1 MGGASGSLRMTRRR
15 WERNGSAHRAS
26 RSIPN
31 TCAPCRLMLVKYF
44 VPAPGDQR
52 RRAGAGRGVAGPLL
66 PLPQCMG
73 CRGSNH
79 RPPATANAPPKPSE
93 PAPCRPQG
101 HANRPN
107 RPRPDDPARV
117 PAEPAAPRAVEEL
130 GDGSTSIH
138 YAEDDQ
144 TIKQIAKL
152 LGLGVK
158 EIVALNKNRRG
169 MKKA

>member
-1 MGGASGSLRMTRRR
+1 M
-15 WERNGSAHRAS
+15 
-26 RSIPN
+26 
-31 TCAPCRLMLVKYF
+31 
-44 VPAPGDQR
+44 
-52 RRAGAGRGVAGPLL
+52 
-66 PLPQCMG
+66 
-73 CRGSNH
+73 
-79 RPPATANAPPKPSE
+79 
-93 PAPCRPQG
+93 
-101 HANRPN
+101 
-107 RPRPDDPARV
+107 
-117 PAEPAAPRAVEEL
+117 EEL

>member
-1 MGGASGSLRMTRRR
+1 MPT
-15 WERNGSAHRAS
+15 S
-26 RSIPN
+26 RSRESP
-31 TCAPCRLMLVKYF
+31 
-44 VPAPGDQR
+44 
-52 RRAGAGRGVAGPLL
+52 
-66 PLPQCMG
+66 
-73 CRGSNH
+73 
-79 RPPATANAPPKPSE
+79 E
-93 PAPCRPQG
+93 PTPTR
-101 HANRPN
+101 
-107 RPRPDDPARV
+107 PARV
-117 PAEPAAPRAVEEL
+117 PAEPAAPWAVEEL